1 MLKPWSCN
9 GREVASGCRAQGLTL
24 GLAFALAVLVEAALV
39 SGVRPAQAYD
49 LHFRQNHSAFSAEAF
64 RQALDQGLPAA
75 YDQTFIDRQWSTW
88 LLIDVHPD
96 KGLAAITL
104 GLCPRLSAT
113 SAALPVATM
122 SFLEPWPA
130 NKFQQQQ
137 LLSQLAQRYA
147 TVMLENRDNISLPP
161 RN

>member
-1 MLKPWSCN
+1 MLKSRSGS
-9 GREVASGCRAQGLTL
+9 GREAASGWRAQGLPL
-24 GLAFALAVLVEAALV
+24 GLALALAVLVEAGLGSAFH
-39 SGVRPAQAYD
+39 PARAYD
-49 LHFRQNHSAFSAEAF
+49 LHFRQNHSSFSAEDF

-75 YDQTFIDRQWSTW
+75 YDQTFADRQWSTW

-96 KGLAAITL
+96 RGLAAITL

-130 NKFQQQQ
+130 GKLQQQQ
-137 LLSQLAQRYA
+137 LLSRLAQRYA
-147 TVMLENRDNISLPP
+147 TVMLENRATIRLLPG
-161 RN
+161 N

>member
-1 MLKPWSCN
+1 MVRSWAKVTG
-9 GREVASGCRAQGLTL
+9 GRCAQGLTL
-24 GLAFALAVLVEAALV
+24 GLAFALAVLVEAGLV
-39 SGVRPAQAYD
+39 SGGRPARAYD
-49 LHFRQNHSAFSAEAF
+49 LHFRQNHSSFSAQEF
-64 RQALDQGLPAA
+64 RQALDRGLPAA
-75 YDQTFIDRQWSTW
+75 YDQTFADRWWSTW

-113 SAALPVATM
+113 SAGLPVATM

-130 NKFQQQQ
+130 SKIQQQQ
-137 LLSQLAQRYA
+137 LLSQLAKRYA
-147 TVMLENRDNISLPP
+147 SVMLENRGQISLPP

>member
-1 MLKPWSCN
+1 MMKSWSGN
-9 GREVASGCRAQGLTL
+9 GRDVASGCRFHGVTL
-24 GLAFALAVLVEAALV
+24 GLAFTLAVLVEAGLV
-39 SGVRPAQAYD
+39 SGVRPARAYD
-49 LHFRQNHSAFSAEAF
+49 LHFRQNHSSFSGEEL
-64 RQALDQGLPAA
+64 RQVFDRALPSA
-75 YDQTFIDRQWSTW
+75 YDQTFADRQWSTW
-88 LLIDVHPD
+88 LLVDVHPE

-147 TVMLENRDNISLPP
+147 TMMLENRPNISLPP

>member
-1 MLKPWSCN
+1 MLKSRSSN
-9 GREVASGCRAQGLTL
+9 RREAPSGWRGQGLPL
-24 GLAFALAVLVEAALV
+24 SLALALAVLVEAGLGSAF
-39 SGVRPAQAYD
+39 RPARAYD
-49 LHFRQNHSAFSAEAF
+49 LHFRQNNSSFSAQEF

-75 YDQTFIDRQWSTW
+75 YDQIFVDRQWSTW
-88 LLIDVHPD
+88 LLIDVHPEKD
-96 KGLAAITL
+96 LAAITL

-130 NKFQQQQ
+130 SKIQQQQ
-137 LLSQLAQRYA
+137 LLSQLAHRYA
-147 TVMLENRDNISLPP
+147 SVMLENRGSIRLPQ

>member
-1 MLKPWSCN
+1 MGLGPWMS
-9 GREVASGCRAQGLTL
+9 S
-24 GLAFALAVLVEAALV
+24 
-39 SGVRPAQAYD
+39 AQAYD
-49 LHFRQNHSAFSAEAF
+49 LHFRQNHSSFSGDEL
-64 RQALDQGLPAA
+64 RQVFDRALPAA
-75 YDQTFIDRQWSTW
+75 YDQTFADRQWSTW
-88 LLIDVHPD
+88 LLIDVHSD

-130 NKFQQQQ
+130 SKSQQEQ

-147 TVMLENRDNISLPP
+147 TVMLENRGSISLPP

>member
-1 MLKPWSCN
+1 MLKSWSSN
-9 GREVASGCRAQGLTL
+9 GREVASGCRAQGVTL
-24 GLAFALAVLVEAALV
+24 GLAFALAVLLEAVLV
-39 SGVRPAQAYD
+39 SGVRPARAYD
-49 LHFRQNHSAFSAEAF
+49 LHFRQNHSSFSAEEF
-64 RQALDQGLPAA
+64 RQALDRGLPAA
-75 YDQTFIDRQWSTW
+75 YDQTFADRQWSTW

-96 KGLAAITL
+96 RGLAAITL

-147 TVMLENRDNISLPP
+147 MVMLENRGSVRLPP